1 MRILIVNSLY
11 RPLFFGGA
19 EKSVSLL
26 AEALART
33 GDQVSVIT
41 LHPGSEETFEEL
53 NGVRVYRVPLDNSY
67 WPWGLVRKPNPLR
80 RLLWHIRDFWN
91 GEAAKR
97 VGRILDIERPD
108 VVHTNCLGGL
118 SVSIWREVK
127 KRNIRLVHTLR
138 DYHLLCPRTALFR
151 NGSNCERRCFMCKVL
166 TVNRKPA
173 SKQFDTVVSN
183 SDYVLKEHMRRG
195 YFKSTPSSVIYNVAG
210 GDIKHDTP
218 ARSDDS
224 DILVFGF
231 IGGITPEKGVE
242 VVLKATAK
250 LVNCNWRLKIAGAGS
265 APYVEHLQR
274 SHPDPRIQ
282 WLGFVSA
289 NEFYHTTDVTVVSS
303 VWAEPL
309 PRTLIETFASGN
321 SAICARSGGIPEIAS
336 LGKVVETYPAK
347 DAEALA
353 RIMDYALVNV
363 ELWKR
368 GGFKDSSALDVFSE
382 ASITSQYREVY
393 RGNVDA
399 VKQ

>member
-1 MRILIVNSLY
+1 
-11 RPLFFGGA
+11 
-19 EKSVSLL
+19 
-26 AEALART
+26 
-33 GDQVSVIT
+33 
-41 LHPGSEETFEEL
+41 
-53 NGVRVYRVPLDNSY
+53 
-67 WPWGLVRKPNPLR
+67 
-80 RLLWHIRDFWN
+80 
-91 GEAAKR
+91 
-97 VGRILDIERPD
+97 
-108 VVHTNCLGGL
+108 
-118 SVSIWREVK
+118 
-127 KRNIRLVHTLR
+127 
-138 DYHLLCPRTALFR
+138 
-151 NGSNCERRCFMCKVL
+151 
-166 TVNRKPA
+166 
-173 SKQFDTVVSN
+173 
-183 SDYVLKEHMRRG
+183 MRRG

>member
-1 MRILIVNSLY
+1 M
-11 RPLFFGGA
+11 FFGGA
-19 EKSVSLL
+19 EKSVTLL

-41 LHPGSEETFEEL
+41 LHPGSEETVEEL
-53 NGVRVYRVPLDNSY
+53 NCVRVYRLPLDNNY
-67 WPWGLVRKPNPLR
+67 WPWGRDTKPNPSA
-80 RLLWHIRDFWN
+80 RLLWHVRDFWN
-91 GEAAKR
+91 GKAANR

-118 SVSIWREVK
+118 SVSIWREAK

-166 TVNRKPA
+166 TINRKPA
-173 SKQFDTVVSN
+173 SRQLDAVASN
-183 SDYVLKEHMRRG
+183 SDYVLKEHTRRG
-195 YFKSTPSSVIYNVAG
+195 FFKRTPLAVIYNVAG

-218 ARSDDS
+218 ALSDGS

-242 VVLKATAK
+242 VVLKATATI
-250 LVNCNWRLKIAGAGS
+250 VNSNWSLKIAGAGS
-265 APYVEHLQR
+265 TLYVEHLQR
-274 SHPDPRIQ
+274 SFPDPRIE
-282 WLGFVSA
+282 WLGFVPA
-289 NEFYHTTDVTVVSS
+289 NEFYRTTDVTVVSS

-309 PRTLIETFASGN
+309 PRTLIETFAAGN

-347 DAEALA
+347 DAETLA
-353 RIMDYALVNV
+353 RIMDNALTNV
-363 ELWKR
+363 EMWKR

-382 ASITSQYREVY
+382 ASITSQYRAVY
-393 RGNVDA
+393 RGDQNVL
-399 VKQ
+399 